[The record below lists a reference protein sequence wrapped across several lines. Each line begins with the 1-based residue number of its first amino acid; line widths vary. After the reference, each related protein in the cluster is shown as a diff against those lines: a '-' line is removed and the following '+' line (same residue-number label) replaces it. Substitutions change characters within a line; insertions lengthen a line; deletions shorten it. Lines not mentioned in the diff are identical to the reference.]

1 MKNKIIITSVAVF
14 FLTIVGIQAQEN
26 VGTAGGDA
34 TGSNGTSS
42 YTVGQVVYTTTTG
55 TNGSVSQGVQ
65 QTYEI
70 TTTVGV
76 SETSINLEMNVYP
89 NPVTNYLTLTV
100 GDTDD
105 MDYQL
110 SDMNGK
116 VLESNKVNANS
127 TTIKMEELS
136 TATYFL
142 KVMSNNQVIKI
153 FKIIKSE

>member
-1 MKNKIIITSVAVF
+1 MKHKIIITSVAVL
-14 FLTIVGIQAQEN
+14 FLGVVGLQAQEN
-26 VGTAGGDA
+26 VASAGGNA

-42 YTVGQVVYTTTTG
+42 YTVGQVAYTTATG
-55 TNGSVSQGVQ
+55 TDGSVSQGVQ
-65 QTYEI
+65 QAYEI
-70 TTTVGV
+70 TMISGV
-76 SETSINLEMNVYP
+76 EETNINLEMKVYP

-105 MDYQL
+105 LDYQL
-110 SDMNGK
+110 SDMNGN
-116 VLESNKVNANS
+116 VLESNIVKSNS

-142 KVMSNNQVIKI
+142 KVMSNNQVIKT